1 MDRQL
6 ILGQGQEINNMGREK
21 KRQKEKDRKLE
32 EGKEKLALM
41 RTFQRSIGTKRK
53 RPQKLRLECF
63 E

>member
-41 RTFQRSIGTKRK
+41 RTFQRSIGTKIK
-53 RPQKLRLECF
+53 RSHKLSL
-63 E
+63 

>member
-6 ILGQGQEINNMGREK
+6 ILGQGQEINNMGLEK

-41 RTFQRSIGTKRK
+41 RTFQRRIGTKRK
-53 RPQKLRLECF
+53 RSQKLRLECF